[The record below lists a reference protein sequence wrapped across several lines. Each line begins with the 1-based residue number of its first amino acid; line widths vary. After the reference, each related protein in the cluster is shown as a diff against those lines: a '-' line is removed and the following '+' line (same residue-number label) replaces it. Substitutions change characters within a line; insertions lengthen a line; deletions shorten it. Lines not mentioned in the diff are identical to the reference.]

1 MLDPVLYF
9 VLIPMMNSQ
18 VRNCVHHNLEALTCV
33 LCTWAGLKCVLL
45 RVHHN
50 LEALTCV
57 LCTRAA
63 LKCVLLLALN
73 CVRLKMWQASQVAR
87 FSQGLWTTLT
97 SLRICGR
104 H

>member
-18 VRNCVHHNLEALTCV
+18 VRNC
-33 LCTWAGLKCVLL
+33 
-45 RVHHN
+45 VHHN